1 MIDEIVK
8 KITEISGTYSGY
20 EIFSDWIK
28 ALALSISN
36 STDIVH
42 GKIWQDREQQYL
54 EIAKKHG
61 ADTMK
66 SFVELGGMSETVHWM
81 KYPQCVWKFLK
92 REKTRWDIFH
102 SYAR

>member
-42 GKIWQDREQQYL
+42 GKIWQGL
-54 EIAKKHG
+54 SISKKL
-61 ADTMK
+61 
-66 SFVELGGMSETVHWM
+66 SRFSGGQEV
-81 KYPQCVWKFLK
+81 
-92 REKTRWDIFH
+92 
-102 SYAR
+102 